1 MKQNVSLATPG
12 FWATMRQILDEKAYR
27 LATARAA
34 ELFGHGGI
42 RLMASLGGLSE
53 LTVAKGVKELAGLPA
68 EAAGRPSGVG
78 VRRKGSGPKIDPE
91 LRARQKEALNG
102 LIEPHVRGDPMSP
115 LRWTTKSLRKLA
127 AEMRAKGF
135 AVSHETLRT
144 LLKEEGYTLQSC
156 KRSHEGGDDPD
167 RERQFEHIAQVTA
180 RFQEAECPVISV
192 DAKKKE
198 LLGNFSNGGREWH
211 PKGEGPRTEVYEFP
225 GGHEKASPYGVY
237 DVTEN
242 KGFVSVGISHET
254 ARFAVDSIRRWWE
267 LMGRE
272 AHAGAKALFITA
284 DGGGSNGVRCR
295 LWKVALQEFADES
308 GLNICVSH
316 FPPGTSKWNK
326 IEHRMFSHISL
337 NWRGRP
343 LESLETIVSLIGS
356 TRTKTGLTV
365 TAEANTKTYP
375 LGEDVEEA
383 FGKLSIL
390 RHPFHPEW
398 NYLIRPRVSGN
409 T

>member
-1 MKQNVSLATPG
+1 MEMNLSLATPG
-12 FWATMRQILDEKAYR
+12 FWATMRQILDERALR

-42 RLMASLGGLSE
+42 RLMASRCGLSE
-53 LTVAKGVKELAGLPA
+53 STVAKGKKELATLPEKA
-68 EAAGRPSGVG
+68 EGRPSGVG
-78 VRRKGSGPKIDPE
+78 VRRKGSGPKIDPD
-91 LRARQKEALNG
+91 LRARQKEVLDG

-115 LRWTTKSLRKLA
+115 LRWTAKSLRKLSE
-127 AEMRAKGF
+127 EMKAQG
-135 AVSHETLRT
+135 VPSSHETIRT
-144 LLKEEGYTLQSC
+144 LLKEMGYTIQSC
-156 KRSHEGGDDPD
+156 KRALEGGDDPD
-167 RERQFEHIAQVTA
+167 RDAQFKHIASVTEQ
-180 RFQEAECPVISV
+180 FQEAGCPVISV

-198 LLGNFSNGGREWH
+198 LIGNFSNGGREWH
-211 PKGEGPRTEVYEFP
+211 PKGEAPRTEVYDFP
-225 GGHEKASPYGVY
+225 GEAGKAAPYGIY

-242 KGFVSVGISHET
+242 KGFVSVGVSHDT
-254 ARFAVDSIRRWWE
+254 ARFAVDSIRRWWD

-308 GLNICVSH
+308 GLDVYVSH

-326 IEHRMFSHISL
+326 IEHRLFSHISM

-356 TRTKTGLTV
+356 TRTNTGLTV
-365 TAEANTKTYP
+365 TAEANTKDYA
-375 LGEDVEEA
+375 LGEDVDDA
-383 FGKLSIL
+383 FGKLRIL
-390 RHPFHPEW
+390 RHTFHPEW
-398 NYLIRPRVSGN
+398 NYLIRPRPA
-409 T
+409 

>member
-1 MKQNVSLATPG
+1 MKQNMSLATPE
-12 FWATMRQILDEKAYR
+12 FWATMRKILDERAYR

-42 RLMASLGGLSE
+42 RLMASLGGLSA
-53 LTVAKGVKELAGLPA
+53 LTVAKGVKELSELPA
-68 EAAGRPSGVG
+68 KEAGRPSGVG

-91 LRARQKEALNG
+91 LRARQKKALNE

-127 AEMRAKGF
+127 EEMKAKGF
-135 AVSHETLRT
+135 PASHETLRT

-156 KRSHEGGDDPD
+156 KRALEGGDNPD
-167 RERQFEHIAQVTA
+167 RDRQFEHIAEVTA
-180 RFQEAECPVISV
+180 KFQEAGCPVISV

-198 LLGNFSNGGREWH
+198 LIGNFSNGGREWH
-211 PKGEGPRTEVYEFP
+211 PKGEAPKTEVYEFSH
-225 GGHEKASPYGVY
+225 GHEKAAPYGVY

-242 KGFVSVGISHET
+242 KGFVSVGTSHDT

-272 AHAGAKALFITA
+272 TYAGAKALFITA
-284 DGGGSNGVRCR
+284 DGGGSNGTRCR

-326 IEHRMFSHISL
+326 IEHRLFSHISL

-356 TRTKTGLTV
+356 TRTKTGLAV
-365 TAEANTKTYP
+365 TAEANTKTYS

-390 RHPFHPEW
+390 RHSFHPEW
-398 NYLIRPRVSGN
+398 NYLIRPRLG
-409 T
+409 